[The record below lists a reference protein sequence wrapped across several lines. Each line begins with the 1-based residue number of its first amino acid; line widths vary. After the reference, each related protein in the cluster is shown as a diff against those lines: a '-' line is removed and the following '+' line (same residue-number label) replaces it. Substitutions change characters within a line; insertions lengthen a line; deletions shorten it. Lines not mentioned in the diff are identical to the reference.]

1 MKKILLITLLL
12 IPILG
17 FSQTT
22 KLVEGFLGIKFG
34 STKAVV
40 IAAMRAKG
48 AKLDKESDADMLEF
62 DNASLGHRETDVL
75 GVKFVNNKAFEAD
88 FYFKSGDQSNIIE
101 YYDSLVTD
109 ITDIYGKGDT
119 VRKFT
124 PPYYEGDGHEIGALL
139 VGAAKMNT
147 MWMAANKNIIEAS
160 IEKIDDTTLDVE
172 LIYQDGVLVD
182 EAIAKQKA
190 KEKGDF

>member
-62 DNASLGHRETDVL
+62 DNASL